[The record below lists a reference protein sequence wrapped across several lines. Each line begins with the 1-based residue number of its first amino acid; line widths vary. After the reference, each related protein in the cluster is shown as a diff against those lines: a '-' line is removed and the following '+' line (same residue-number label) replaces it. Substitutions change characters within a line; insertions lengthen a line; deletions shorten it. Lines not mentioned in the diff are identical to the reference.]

1 MDSSTT
7 KDKLT
12 DSLDAIESVLVA
24 DSHFT
29 QAGYIARLRQLYRSV
44 MQTDREEF
52 QRLVTTD
59 KYLWIGMGTIADIC
73 PSSKEAGQRFAR
85 AYYDFAVECER
96 LGLSSIYS
104 KDLISIFG
112 KWI

>member
-1 MDSSTT
+1 MNSPATRS
-7 KDKLT
+7 KLT
-12 DSLDAIESVLVA
+12 DSLDAIESVLLA

-29 QAGYIARLRQLYRSV
+29 QAGYIAKLRELFRSV

-59 KYLWIGMGTIADIC
+59 KFLWMGMGTIADIC
-73 PSSKEAGQRFAR
+73 PSTKEANRRFVR

-96 LGLSSIYS
+96 LGFGSVYS
-104 KDLISIFG
+104 KDLINIFG
-112 KWI
+112 KYA